1 MERIIAG
8 RFSTKADADRAARRI
23 LVYIADQD
31 VCIFHN
37 NPPGQHGVSVFGDDT
52 PFHIANENN
61 PKVSEEKAAEVSTVA
76 TAVVAGVIAGAVA
89 LTVAPLVPIVALAA
103 AGIGSYGGSLAG
115 ALDSVDNVTPHE
127 HHESSE
133 PSERKGGVML
143 AVRIALLSTQSRVI
157 QDLEMGGAV
166 DIEQAEGEWNDGDW
180 TDFNPRA
187 TPHPVQHFAEPTAST
202 ARFAPSA

>member
-8 RFSTKADADRAARRI
+8 RFSTKAEADRAARRI

-37 NPPGQHGVSVFGDDT
+37 NPPGQHGVSVFGDDA
-52 PFHIANENN
+52 PIQIANDRAQ
-61 PKVSEEKAAEVSTVA
+61 KASEETAAEVSSVA
-76 TAVVAGVIAGAVA
+76 TAVVAGVVAGAVA

-115 ALDSVDNVTPHE
+115 ALDSVDNVTPHA
-127 HHESSE
+127 HHASSE

-143 AVRIALLSTQSRVI
+143 AVRIAHVSTQSRVI
-157 QDLEMGGAV
+157 KDLEMGGAA

-187 TPHPVQHFAEPTAST
+187 IPYPVEHTAEPTAST
-202 ARFAPSA
+202 ARFAPSV